1 MLPYDR
7 GSLYFATVDADIRA
21 RSGGKRSLDDIVR
34 TMLDTRRAGKPM
46 NEALWRTLL
55 EAELGKPGIA
65 AFEAM
70 LAGATITP
78 PSHAFGPEFHRTTRM
93 LRRFDLGFDPGS
105 LLAKPRV
112 VQGLKP
118 GSNAAQAGLRDGDE
132 ILNTFSQD
140 GLQGDQDAYLTLD
153 IKRGGETLHLRY
165 QPRGE
170 SVAAYQWE

>member
-1 MLPYDR
+1 
-7 GSLYFATVDADIRA
+7 
-21 RSGGKRSLDDIVR
+21 
-34 TMLDTRRAGKPM
+34 MLDTRRAGKPM

-93 LRRFDLGFDPGS
+93 LRRFDLGFDPES
-105 LLAKPRV
+105 LLAKSRV
-112 VQGLKP
+112 VRGLKP
-118 GSNAAQAGLRDGDE
+118 GSNAAQAGLREGDE

-170 SVAAYQWE
+170 SVSAYQCE